1 MKKVLLVLIVLCLL
15 AGCAT
20 SASPAPSPSAASTPT
35 ATAAPSAAPAA
46 TPAATPE
53 AAADPMAV
61 VGQLELV
68 YAQQFTVDYL
78 ACGGAII
85 TVGGADRFLLLPEGT
100 EPPAG
105 ADDDLILLRQ
115 PLDTIYNAASS
126 AMDFFVQLDAMSQV
140 RFTSTTYKNWGIPEV
155 REALDAETLV
165 YAGKYSAPDF
175 EMLLEGGCSMALES
189 TMIYHSPDI
198 KEKLENLGIPV
209 LVERSSY
216 EPHPLGRVE
225 WIKLYGLLLGKEAE
239 AKAFY
244 DDQLQQISQLE
255 IIPSQELTV
264 AYFHISTAR
273 SVVVRKPGDYVT
285 KMIELA
291 GGNYV
296 FSELPGQDDS
306 SLSTMNMDMEAFYAG
321 AKDADVLIYNST
333 IDGELNT
340 LDQLLAKS
348 ELLSDFKAVKT
359 GNVWCSEHD
368 LFQKSSAAAVMIR
381 DLNRI
386 LSGEAAEEDQLEFF
400 HRLK

>member
-1 MKKVLLVLIVLCLL
+1 MKRVFLILIVLCLL
-15 AGCAT
+15 AGCA
-20 SASPAPSPSAASTPT
+20 PAVNPAPT
-35 ATAAPSAAPAA
+35 ATPAPAETPQSTAAPEE
-46 TPAATPE
+46 TPAAE
-53 AAADPMAV
+53 ADPMAV
-61 VGQLELV
+61 VGSMALQ
-68 YAQQFTVDYL
+68 YATQFTVDYL
-78 ACGGAII
+78 SCGGALIS
-85 TVGGADRFLLLPEGT
+85 VGTEDRFLLLPEGVDV
-100 EPPAG
+100 PQG
-105 ADDDLILLRQ
+105 AEEGLVVLRQ
-115 PLDTIYNAASS
+115 PLGTLYNAASS
-126 AMDFFVQLDAMSQV
+126 AMDFFVQLDSLSRV
-140 RFTSTTYKNWGIPEV
+140 RFTSTNYKNWGIPEV
-155 REALDAETLV
+155 REALDAGTLV

-175 EMLLEGGCSMALES
+175 EMLLGEKCSLAIES

-225 WIKLYGLLLGKEAE
+225 WIKLYGLLLGKTAEAE
-239 AKAFY
+239 AFY
-244 DDQLQQISQLE
+244 ADQLAQVAQLAD
-255 IIPSQELTV
+255 IPSGELTV

-273 SVVVRKPGDYVT
+273 SVVVRKPGDYLS

-291 GGNYV
+291 GGKYI
-296 FSELPGQDDS
+296 FDELPGQDDS

-348 ELLSDFKAVKT
+348 ELLGDFKAVQE

-381 DLNRI
+381 ELNRI
-386 LSGEAAEEDQLEFF
+386 LSGDAAGEDQLEFF

>member
-1 MKKVLLVLIVLCLL
+1 MKRVFLILIVLCLL
-15 AGCAT
+15 AGCA
-20 SASPAPSPSAASTPT
+20 PAVNPAPT
-35 ATAAPSAAPAA
+35 ATPAPAETPQSTAAPEE
-46 TPAATPE
+46 TPAAE
-53 AAADPMAV
+53 ADPMAV
-61 VGQLELV
+61 VGSMALQ
-68 YAQQFTVDYL
+68 YATQFTVDYL
-78 ACGGAII
+78 SCGGALIS
-85 TVGGADRFLLLPEGT
+85 VGTEDRFLLLPEGVDV
-100 EPPAG
+100 PQGAG
-105 ADDDLILLRQ
+105 EDLVILRQ
-115 PLDTIYNAASS
+115 PLGTLYNAASS
-126 AMDFFVQLDAMSQV
+126 AMDFFVQLDSLSRV
-140 RFTSTTYKNWGIPEV
+140 RFTSTSYKNWGIPEV
-155 REALDAETLV
+155 REALDAGTLV

-175 EMLLEGGCSMALES
+175 EMLLGEKCSLAIES

-225 WIKLYGLLLGKEAE
+225 WIKLYGLLLGKTAEAE
-239 AKAFY
+239 AFY
-244 DDQLQQISQLE
+244 ADQLAQVAQLAD
-255 IIPSQELTV
+255 IPSGELTV

-273 SVVVRKPGDYVT
+273 SVVVRKPGDYLS

-291 GGNYV
+291 GGKYI
-296 FSELPGQDDS
+296 FDELPGQDDS

-348 ELLSDFKAVKT
+348 ELLGDFKAVQE

-381 DLNRI
+381 ELNRI
-386 LSGEAAEEDQLEFF
+386 LSGDAAGEDQLEFF

>member
-1 MKKVLLVLIVLCLL
+1 
-15 AGCAT
+15 
-20 SASPAPSPSAASTPT
+20 
-35 ATAAPSAAPAA
+35 
-46 TPAATPE
+46 
-53 AAADPMAV
+53 
-61 VGQLELV
+61 
-68 YAQQFTVDYL
+68 
-78 ACGGAII
+78 
-85 TVGGADRFLLLPEGT
+85 
-100 EPPAG
+100 
-105 ADDDLILLRQ
+105 
-115 PLDTIYNAASS
+115 
-126 AMDFFVQLDAMSQV
+126 
-140 RFTSTTYKNWGIPEV
+140 
-155 REALDAETLV
+155 
-165 YAGKYSAPDF
+165 
-175 EMLLEGGCSMALES
+175 MALES

-244 DDQLQQISQLE
+244 ASQLQQVSQLE
-255 IIPSQELTV
+255 NLPSGELTV

-273 SVVVRKPGDYVT
+273 SVVVRKPGDYLS

-291 GGNYV
+291 GGRYV

-306 SLSTMNMDMEAFYAG
+306 SLSTMNMDMEAFYTG

-348 ELLSDFKAVKT
+348 DLLADFKAVKN

-386 LSGEAAEEDQLEFF
+386 LSGDAAEEDQLEFF

>member
-1 MKKVLLVLIVLCLL
+1 MKRIFLILIVLCLL
-15 AGCAT
+15 AGCA
-20 SASPAPSPSAASTPT
+20 PAVNPAPT
-35 ATAAPSAAPAA
+35 ATPAPAETPQSTAAPEE
-46 TPAATPE
+46 TPAAE
-53 AAADPMAV
+53 ADPMAV
-61 VGQLELV
+61 VGSMALQ
-68 YAQQFTVDYL
+68 YATQFTVDYL
-78 ACGGAII
+78 SCGGALIS
-85 TVGGADRFLLLPEGT
+85 VGTEDRFLLLPEGVDV
-100 EPPAG
+100 PQG
-105 ADDDLILLRQ
+105 AEEDLVILRQ
-115 PLDTIYNAASS
+115 PLGTLYNVASS
-126 AMDFFVQLDAMSQV
+126 AMDFFVQLDSLSRV
-140 RFTSTTYKNWGIPEV
+140 RFTSTSYKNWGIPEV
-155 REALDAETLV
+155 REALDAGTLV

-175 EMLLEGGCSMALES
+175 EMLLGEKCSLAIES

-225 WIKLYGLLLGKEAE
+225 WIKLYGLLLGKTAEAE
-239 AKAFY
+239 AFY
-244 DDQLQQISQLE
+244 ADQLAQVAQLAD
-255 IIPSQELTV
+255 IPSGELTV

-273 SVVVRKPGDYVT
+273 SVVVRKPGDYLS

-291 GGNYV
+291 GGKYI
-296 FSELPGQDDS
+296 FDELPGQDDS

-348 ELLSDFKAVKT
+348 ELLGDFKAVRE

-381 DLNRI
+381 ELNRI
-386 LSGEAAEEDQLEFF
+386 LSGDAAGEDQLEFF

>member
-1 MKKVLLVLIVLCLL
+1 MKRIFLILIVLCLL
-15 AGCAT
+15 VGCA
-20 SASPAPSPSAASTPT
+20 PAVNPAPT
-35 ATAAPSAAPAA
+35 ATPAPAETPQSTAAPEE
-46 TPAATPE
+46 TPAAE
-53 AAADPMAV
+53 ADPMAV
-61 VGQLELV
+61 VGSMALQ
-68 YAQQFTVDYL
+68 YATQFTVDYL
-78 ACGGAII
+78 SCGGALIS
-85 TVGGADRFLLLPEGT
+85 VGTEDRFLLLPEGVDV
-100 EPPAG
+100 PQG
-105 ADDDLILLRQ
+105 AEEGLVVLRQ
-115 PLDTIYNAASS
+115 PLGTLYNAASS
-126 AMDFFVQLDAMSQV
+126 AMDFFVQLDSLSRV
-140 RFTSTTYKNWGIPEV
+140 RFTSTSYKNWGIPEV
-155 REALDAETLV
+155 REALDAGTLV

-175 EMLLEGGCSMALES
+175 EMLLGEKCSLAIES

-225 WIKLYGLLLGKEAE
+225 WIKLYGLLLGKTAEAE
-239 AKAFY
+239 AFY
-244 DDQLQQISQLE
+244 ADQLAQVAQLAD
-255 IIPSQELTV
+255 IPSGELTV

-273 SVVVRKPGDYVT
+273 SVVVRKPGDYLS
-285 KMIELA
+285 KMIQLA
-291 GGNYV
+291 GGKYI
-296 FSELPGQDDS
+296 FDELPGQDDS

-348 ELLSDFKAVKT
+348 ELLGDFKAVQE

-381 DLNRI
+381 ELNRI
-386 LSGEAAEEDQLEFF
+386 LSGDAAGEDQLEFF

>member
-1 MKKVLLVLIVLCLL
+1 MKRVFLILIVLCLL
-15 AGCAT
+15 AGCA
-20 SASPAPSPSAASTPT
+20 PAVNPAPT
-35 ATAAPSAAPAA
+35 ATPAPAETPQSTAAPEE
-46 TPAATPE
+46 TPAAE
-53 AAADPMAV
+53 ADPMAV
-61 VGQLELV
+61 VGSMALQ
-68 YAQQFTVDYL
+68 YATQFTVDYL
-78 ACGGAII
+78 SCGGALIS
-85 TVGGADRFLLLPEGT
+85 VGTEDRFLLLPEGVDVPQSA
-100 EPPAG
+100 EEG
-105 ADDDLILLRQ
+105 LVVLRQ
-115 PLDTIYNAASS
+115 PLGTLYNAASS
-126 AMDFFVQLDAMSQV
+126 AMDFFVQLDSLSRV
-140 RFTSTTYKNWGIPEV
+140 RFTSTSYKNWGIPEV
-155 REALDAETLV
+155 REALDAGTLV

-175 EMLLEGGCSMALES
+175 EMLLGEKCSLAIES

-225 WIKLYGLLLGKEAE
+225 WIKLYGLLLGKTAEAE
-239 AKAFY
+239 AFY
-244 DDQLQQISQLE
+244 ADQLAQVAQLAD
-255 IIPSQELTV
+255 IPSGELTV

-273 SVVVRKPGDYVT
+273 SVVVRKPGDYLS

-291 GGNYV
+291 GGKYI
-296 FSELPGQDDS
+296 FDELPGQDDS

-321 AKDADVLIYNST
+321 ARDADVLIYNST

-348 ELLSDFKAVKT
+348 ELLGDFKAVQE

-381 DLNRI
+381 ELNRI
-386 LSGEAAEEDQLEFF
+386 LSGDAAGEDQLEFF

>member
-1 MKKVLLVLIVLCLL
+1 MKRVFLILIVLCLL
-15 AGCAT
+15 AGCA
-20 SASPAPSPSAASTPT
+20 PAVNPAPT
-35 ATAAPSAAPAA
+35 ATPAPAETPQSTAAPEE
-46 TPAATPE
+46 TPAAE
-53 AAADPMAV
+53 ADPMAV
-61 VGQLELV
+61 VGSMALQ
-68 YAQQFTVDYL
+68 YATQFTVDYL
-78 ACGGAII
+78 SCGGALIS
-85 TVGGADRFLLLPEGT
+85 VGTEDRFLLLPEGVDVPQSA
-100 EPPAG
+100 EEG
-105 ADDDLILLRQ
+105 LVVLRQ
-115 PLDTIYNAASS
+115 PLGTLYNAASS
-126 AMDFFVQLDAMSQV
+126 AMDFFVQLDSLSRV
-140 RFTSTTYKNWGIPEV
+140 RFTSTSYKNWGIPEV
-155 REALDAETLV
+155 REALDAGTLV

-175 EMLLEGGCSMALES
+175 EMLLGEKCSLAIES

-225 WIKLYGLLLGKEAE
+225 WIKLYGLLLGKTAEAE
-239 AKAFY
+239 AFY
-244 DDQLQQISQLE
+244 SDQLAQVAQLAD
-255 IIPSQELTV
+255 IPSGELTV

-273 SVVVRKPGDYVT
+273 SVVVRKPGDYLS

-291 GGNYV
+291 GGKYI
-296 FSELPGQDDS
+296 FDELPGQDDS

-321 AKDADVLIYNST
+321 ARDADVLIYNST

-348 ELLSDFKAVKT
+348 ELLGDFKAVQE

-381 DLNRI
+381 ELNRI
-386 LSGEAAEEDQLEFF
+386 LSGDAAGEDQLEFF

>member
-1 MKKVLLVLIVLCLL
+1 MKRILLCLIALCLL
-15 AGCAT
+15 AGCAPA
-20 SASPAPSPSAASTPT
+20 ASPAAGPSPSPAPASTPSP
-35 ATAAPSAAPAA
+35 TAAPEE
-46 TPAATPE
+46 TPAAE
-53 AAADPMAV
+53 ADPMAV
-61 VGQLELV
+61 VGRMELS
-68 YAQQFTVDYL
+68 YATQFTVDYL
-78 ACGGAII
+78 ACGGALIS
-85 TVGGADRFLLLPEGT
+85 VGTEDRFLLLPEGV
-100 EPPAG
+100 EVPAG
-105 ADDDLILLRQ
+105 ADADLVILRQ
-115 PLDTIYNAASS
+115 PMDKLYNAASS

-140 RFTSTTYKNWGIPEV
+140 RFTSTTYKNWGLQEV
-155 REALDAETLV
+155 RDALDAGTLV

-175 EMLLEGGCSMALES
+175 ELLLGEKCSLAIES

-239 AKAFY
+239 AALFY
-244 DDQLQQISQLE
+244 ADQLEQVAKLADL
-255 IIPSQELTV
+255 PAGELTV

-273 SVVVRKPGDYVT
+273 SVVVRKPGDYLC
-285 KMIELA
+285 KMIQLA
-291 GGNYV
+291 GGKYV
-296 FSELPGQDDS
+296 FDELPGQDDS

-321 AKDADVLIYNST
+321 ARDADVLIYNST

-340 LDQLLAKS
+340 LSQLLEKS
-348 ELLSDFKAVKT
+348 ELLGDFKAVKD

-381 DLNRI
+381 ELNRI
-386 LSGEAAEEDQLEFF
+386 LSGDAAEEDALEFF

>member
-1 MKKVLLVLIVLCLL
+1 MKRILLCLIALCLL
-15 AGCAT
+15 AGCAPT
-20 SASPAPSPSAASTPT
+20 AAPAPSPSPAPVETPMPT
-35 ATAAPSAAPAA
+35 AAAPVE
-46 TPAATPE
+46 TPAAE
-53 AAADPMAV
+53 ADPMAV
-61 VGQLELV
+61 VGRMELS
-68 YAQQFTVDYL
+68 YATQFTVDYL
-78 ACGGAII
+78 ACGGALIS
-85 TVGGADRFLLLPEGT
+85 VGAEDRFLLLPEGV
-100 EPPAG
+100 EVPKG
-105 ADDDLILLRQ
+105 ADTDLVILRQ
-115 PLDTIYNAASS
+115 PMNTLYNAASS

-140 RFTSTTYKNWGIPEV
+140 RFTSTTYKNWGLPEV
-155 REALDAETLV
+155 RDALDAGTLV

-175 EMLLEGGCSMALES
+175 ELLLGEKCSLAIES

-239 AKAFY
+239 AEAFY
-244 DDQLQQISQLE
+244 ADQLEQVAQLSDL
-255 IIPSQELTV
+255 PSGELTV

-273 SVVVRKPGDYVT
+273 SVVVRKPGDYLC
-285 KMIELA
+285 KMIQLA
-291 GGNYV
+291 GGKYV
-296 FSELPGQDDS
+296 FDELPGQDDS

-321 AKDADVLIYNST
+321 AKDADILIYNST

-340 LDQLLAKS
+340 LGQLLEKS
-348 ELLSDFKAVKT
+348 ELLGDFKAVKD

-381 DLNRI
+381 ELNRI
-386 LSGEAAEEDQLEFF
+386 LSGDAAEEEQLEFF

>member
-1 MKKVLLVLIVLCLL
+1 MKRILLCLIALCLL
-15 AGCAT
+15 AGCAPT
-20 SASPAPSPSAASTPT
+20 AAPAPSPSPAPAETPMPT
-35 ATAAPSAAPAA
+35 AAAPVE
-46 TPAATPE
+46 TPAAE
-53 AAADPMAV
+53 ADPMAV
-61 VGQLELV
+61 VGRMELS
-68 YAQQFTVDYL
+68 YATQFTVDYL
-78 ACGGAII
+78 ACGGALIS
-85 TVGGADRFLLLPEGT
+85 VGAEDRFLLLPEGV
-100 EPPAG
+100 EVPKG
-105 ADDDLILLRQ
+105 ADTDLVILRQ
-115 PLDTIYNAASS
+115 PMNTLYNAASS

-140 RFTSTTYKNWGIPEV
+140 RFTSTTYKNWGLPEV
-155 REALDAETLV
+155 RDALDAGTLV

-175 EMLLEGGCSMALES
+175 ELLLGEKCSLAIES

-239 AKAFY
+239 AEAFY
-244 DDQLQQISQLE
+244 ADQLEQVAQLSDL
-255 IIPSQELTV
+255 PSGELTV

-273 SVVVRKPGDYVT
+273 SVVVRKPGDYLC
-285 KMIELA
+285 KMIQLA
-291 GGNYV
+291 GGKYV
-296 FSELPGQDDS
+296 FDELPGQDDS

-321 AKDADVLIYNST
+321 AKDADILIYNST

-340 LDQLLAKS
+340 LGQLLEKS
-348 ELLSDFKAVKT
+348 ELLGDFKAVKD

-381 DLNRI
+381 ELNRI
-386 LSGEAAEEDQLEFF
+386 LSGDAAEEEQLEFF

>member
-1 MKKVLLVLIVLCLL
+1 MKRVFLILIVLCLL
-15 AGCAT
+15 AGCA
-20 SASPAPSPSAASTPT
+20 PAVNPAPT
-35 ATAAPSAAPAA
+35 ATPAPAETPQSTAAPEE
-46 TPAATPE
+46 TPAAE
-53 AAADPMAV
+53 ADPMAV
-61 VGQLELV
+61 VGSMALQ
-68 YAQQFTVDYL
+68 YATQFTVDYL
-78 ACGGAII
+78 SCGGALIS
-85 TVGGADRFLLLPEGT
+85 VGTEDRFLLLPEGVDV
-100 EPPAG
+100 PQG
-105 ADDDLILLRQ
+105 AEEGLVILRQ
-115 PLDTIYNAASS
+115 PLGTLYNAASS
-126 AMDFFVQLDAMSQV
+126 AMDFFVQLDSLSRV
-140 RFTSTTYKNWGIPEV
+140 RFTSTSYKNWGIPEV
-155 REALDAETLV
+155 REALDAGTLV

-175 EMLLEGGCSMALES
+175 EMLLGEKCSLAIES

-225 WIKLYGLLLGKEAE
+225 WIKLYGLLLGKTAEAE
-239 AKAFY
+239 AFY
-244 DDQLQQISQLE
+244 ADQLAQVAQLAD
-255 IIPSQELTV
+255 IPSGELTV

-273 SVVVRKPGDYVT
+273 SVVVRKPGDYLS

-291 GGNYV
+291 GGKYI
-296 FSELPGQDDS
+296 FDELPGQDDS

-348 ELLSDFKAVKT
+348 ELLGDFKAVQE

-381 DLNRI
+381 ELNRI
-386 LSGEAAEEDQLEFF
+386 LSGDAAGEDQLEFF

>member
-1 MKKVLLVLIVLCLL
+1 MKRVFLILIVLCLL
-15 AGCAT
+15 AGCA
-20 SASPAPSPSAASTPT
+20 PAVNPAPT
-35 ATAAPSAAPAA
+35 ATPAPAETPQSTAAPEE
-46 TPAATPE
+46 TPAAE
-53 AAADPMAV
+53 ADPMAV
-61 VGQLELV
+61 VGSMALQ
-68 YAQQFTVDYL
+68 YATQFTVDYL
-78 ACGGAII
+78 ACGGALIS
-85 TVGGADRFLLLPEGT
+85 VGTEDRFLLLPEGVDV
-100 EPPAG
+100 PQG
-105 ADDDLILLRQ
+105 AEEDLVILRQ
-115 PLDTIYNAASS
+115 PLGTLYNAASS
-126 AMDFFVQLDAMSQV
+126 AMDFFVQLDSLSRV
-140 RFTSTTYKNWGIPEV
+140 RFTSTSYKNWGIPEV
-155 REALDAETLV
+155 REALDAGTLV

-175 EMLLEGGCSMALES
+175 EMLLGEKCSLAIES

-225 WIKLYGLLLGKEAE
+225 WIKLYGLLLGKTAEAE
-239 AKAFY
+239 AFY
-244 DDQLQQISQLE
+244 ADQLAQVAQLAD
-255 IIPSQELTV
+255 IPSGELTV

-273 SVVVRKPGDYVT
+273 SVVVRKPGDYLS

-291 GGNYV
+291 GGKYI
-296 FSELPGQDDS
+296 FDELPGQDDS

-348 ELLSDFKAVKT
+348 ELLGDFKAVRE

-381 DLNRI
+381 ELNRI
-386 LSGEAAEEDQLEFF
+386 LSGDAAGEDQLEFF

>member
-1 MKKVLLVLIVLCLL
+1 MKRVFLILIVLCLL
-15 AGCAT
+15 AGCA
-20 SASPAPSPSAASTPT
+20 PAVNPAPT
-35 ATAAPSAAPAA
+35 ATPAPAETPQSTAAPEE
-46 TPAATPE
+46 TPAAE
-53 AAADPMAV
+53 ADPMAV
-61 VGQLELV
+61 VGSMALQ
-68 YAQQFTVDYL
+68 YATQFTVDYL
-78 ACGGAII
+78 SCGGALIS
-85 TVGGADRFLLLPEGT
+85 VGTEDRFLLLPEGVDV
-100 EPPAG
+100 PQG
-105 ADDDLILLRQ
+105 AEEDMVILRQ
-115 PLDTIYNAASS
+115 PLGTLYNAASS
-126 AMDFFVQLDAMSQV
+126 AMDFFVQLDSLSRV
-140 RFTSTTYKNWGIPEV
+140 RFTSTSYKNWGIPEV
-155 REALDAETLV
+155 REALDAGTLV

-175 EMLLEGGCSMALES
+175 EMLLGEKCSLAIES

-225 WIKLYGLLLGKEAE
+225 WIKLYGLLLGKTAEAE
-239 AKAFY
+239 AFY
-244 DDQLQQISQLE
+244 ADQLAQVAQLAD
-255 IIPSQELTV
+255 IPSGELTV

-273 SVVVRKPGDYVT
+273 SVVVRKPGDYLS

-291 GGNYV
+291 GGKYI
-296 FSELPGQDDS
+296 FDELPGQDDS

-348 ELLSDFKAVKT
+348 ELLGDFKAVRE

-381 DLNRI
+381 ELNRI
-386 LSGEAAEEDQLEFF
+386 LSGDAAGEDQLEFF

>member
-1 MKKVLLVLIVLCLL
+1 MKRVFLILIVLCLL
-15 AGCAT
+15 AGCA
-20 SASPAPSPSAASTPT
+20 PAVNPAPT
-35 ATAAPSAAPAA
+35 ATPAPAETPQSTAAPEE
-46 TPAATPE
+46 TPAAE
-53 AAADPMAV
+53 ADPMAV
-61 VGQLELV
+61 VGSMALQ
-68 YAQQFTVDYL
+68 YATQFTVDYL
-78 ACGGAII
+78 SCGGALIA
-85 TVGGADRFLLLPEGT
+85 VGTEDRFLLLPEGVDVPQSA
-100 EPPAG
+100 EEG
-105 ADDDLILLRQ
+105 LVVLRQ
-115 PLDTIYNAASS
+115 PLGTLYNAASS
-126 AMDFFVQLDAMSQV
+126 AMDFFVQLDSLSRV
-140 RFTSTTYKNWGIPEV
+140 RFTSTSYKNWGIPEV
-155 REALDAETLV
+155 REALDAGTLV

-175 EMLLEGGCSMALES
+175 EMLLGEKCSLAIES

-225 WIKLYGLLLGKEAE
+225 WIKLYGLLLGKTAEAE
-239 AKAFY
+239 AFY
-244 DDQLQQISQLE
+244 ADQLAQVAQLAD
-255 IIPSQELTV
+255 IPSGELTV

-273 SVVVRKPGDYVT
+273 SVVVRKPGDYLS

-291 GGNYV
+291 GGKYI
-296 FSELPGQDDS
+296 FDELPGQDDS

-321 AKDADVLIYNST
+321 ARDADVLIYNST

-348 ELLSDFKAVKT
+348 ELLGDFKAVQE

-381 DLNRI
+381 ELNRI
-386 LSGEAAEEDQLEFF
+386 LSGDAAGEDQLEFF

>member
-1 MKKVLLVLIVLCLL
+1 MKRVFLILIVLCLL
-15 AGCAT
+15 AGCAPEIN
-20 SASPAPSPSAASTPT
+20 PAPT
-35 ATAAPSAAPAA
+35 ATPAPAKTPQSTAAPEE
-46 TPAATPE
+46 TPAAE
-53 AAADPMAV
+53 ADPMAV
-61 VGQLELV
+61 VGSMALQ
-68 YAQQFTVDYL
+68 YATQFTVDYL
-78 ACGGAII
+78 SCGGALIS
-85 TVGGADRFLLLPEGT
+85 VGTEDRFLLLPEGVDV
-100 EPPAG
+100 PQG
-105 ADDDLILLRQ
+105 AEEGLVVLRQ
-115 PLDTIYNAASS
+115 PLGTLYNAASS
-126 AMDFFVQLDAMSQV
+126 AMDFFVQLDSLSRV
-140 RFTSTTYKNWGIPEV
+140 RFTSTSYKNWGIPEV
-155 REALDAETLV
+155 REALDAGTLV

-175 EMLLEGGCSMALES
+175 EMLLGEKCSLAIES

-216 EPHPLGRVE
+216 APHPLGRVE
-225 WIKLYGLLLGKEAE
+225 WIKLYGLLLGKTAEAE
-239 AKAFY
+239 AFY
-244 DDQLQQISQLE
+244 ADQLAQVEQLAD
-255 IIPSQELTV
+255 IPSGELTV

-273 SVVVRKPGDYVT
+273 SVVVRKPGDYLS

-291 GGNYV
+291 GGKYI
-296 FSELPGQDDS
+296 FDELPGQDDS

-348 ELLSDFKAVKT
+348 ELLGDFKAVQE

-381 DLNRI
+381 ELNRI
-386 LSGEAAEEDQLEFF
+386 LSGDAAGEDQLEFF

>member
-1 MKKVLLVLIVLCLL
+1 
-15 AGCAT
+15 
-20 SASPAPSPSAASTPT
+20 
-35 ATAAPSAAPAA
+35 
-46 TPAATPE
+46 
-53 AAADPMAV
+53 MAV
-61 VGQLELV
+61 VGQMELS
-68 YAQQFTVDYL
+68 YATQFTVDYL
-78 ACGGAII
+78 ACGGAVV
-85 TVGGADRFLLLPEGT
+85 TVGGADRFLLLPEGA
-100 EPPAG
+100 EIPAG
-105 ADDDLILLRQ
+105 ADESLILLRQ
-115 PLDTIYNAASS
+115 PLDKIYNAASS
-126 AMDFFVQLDAMSQV
+126 AMDFFVQLDSMPQV

-175 EMLLEGGCSMALES
+175 EMLLEGGCSLALES

-244 DDQLQQISQLE
+244 ASQLQQVSQLE
-255 IIPSQELTV
+255 NLPSGELTV

-273 SVVVRKPGDYVT
+273 SVVVRKPGDYLS

-291 GGNYV
+291 GGRYV

-348 ELLSDFKAVKT
+348 DLLADFKAVKN

-386 LSGEAAEEDQLEFF
+386 LSGDAAEEDQLEFF

>member
-1 MKKVLLVLIVLCLL
+1 MKRVFLILIVLCLL
-15 AGCAT
+15 AGCA
-20 SASPAPSPSAASTPT
+20 PAVNPAPT
-35 ATAAPSAAPAA
+35 ATPAPAETPQSTAAPEE
-46 TPAATPE
+46 TPAAE
-53 AAADPMAV
+53 ADPMAV
-61 VGQLELV
+61 VGSMALQ
-68 YAQQFTVDYL
+68 YATQFTVDYL
-78 ACGGAII
+78 SCGGALIS
-85 TVGGADRFLLLPEGT
+85 VGTEDRFLLLPEGVDV
-100 EPPAG
+100 PQG
-105 ADDDLILLRQ
+105 AEEDLVILRQ
-115 PLDTIYNAASS
+115 PLGTLYNAASS
-126 AMDFFVQLDAMSQV
+126 AMDFFVQLDSLSRV
-140 RFTSTTYKNWGIPEV
+140 RFTSTSYKNWGIPEV
-155 REALDAETLV
+155 REALDAGTLV

-175 EMLLEGGCSMALES
+175 EMLLGEKCSLAIES

-225 WIKLYGLLLGKEAE
+225 WIKLYGLLLGKTAEAE
-239 AKAFY
+239 AFY
-244 DDQLQQISQLE
+244 ADQLAQVAQLAD
-255 IIPSQELTV
+255 IPSGELTV

-273 SVVVRKPGDYVT
+273 SVVVRKPGDYLS

-291 GGNYV
+291 GGKYI
-296 FSELPGQDDS
+296 FDELPGQDDS

-321 AKDADVLIYNST
+321 ARDADVLIYNST

-348 ELLSDFKAVKT
+348 ELLGDFKAVQE

-381 DLNRI
+381 ELNRI
-386 LSGEAAEEDQLEFF
+386 LSGDAAGEDQLEFF

>member
-1 MKKVLLVLIVLCLL
+1 MKRVFLILIVLCLL
-15 AGCAT
+15 AGCA
-20 SASPAPSPSAASTPT
+20 PAVNPAPT
-35 ATAAPSAAPAA
+35 ATPAPAETPQSTAAPEE
-46 TPAATPE
+46 TPAAE
-53 AAADPMAV
+53 ADPMAV
-61 VGQLELV
+61 VGSMALQ
-68 YAQQFTVDYL
+68 YATQFTVDYL
-78 ACGGAII
+78 SCGGALIS
-85 TVGGADRFLLLPEGT
+85 VGTEDRFLLLPEGVDV
-100 EPPAG
+100 PQG
-105 ADDDLILLRQ
+105 AEEGLVVLRQ
-115 PLDTIYNAASS
+115 PLGTLYNAASS
-126 AMDFFVQLDAMSQV
+126 AMDFFVQLDSLSRV
-140 RFTSTTYKNWGIPEV
+140 RFTSTSYKNWGIPEV
-155 REALDAETLV
+155 REALDAGTLV

-175 EMLLEGGCSMALES
+175 EMLLGEKCSLAIES

-225 WIKLYGLLLGKEAE
+225 WIKLYGLLLGKTAEAE
-239 AKAFY
+239 AFY
-244 DDQLQQISQLE
+244 ADQLAQVAQLAD
-255 IIPSQELTV
+255 IPSGELTV

-273 SVVVRKPGDYVT
+273 SVVVRKPGDYLS

-291 GGNYV
+291 GGKYI
-296 FSELPGQDDS
+296 FDELPGQDDS

-348 ELLSDFKAVKT
+348 ELLGDFKAVQE

-381 DLNRI
+381 ELNRI
-386 LSGEAAEEDQLEFF
+386 LSGDAAGEDQLEFF

>member
-1 MKKVLLVLIVLCLL
+1 MKRVFLILIVLCLL
-15 AGCAT
+15 AGCA
-20 SASPAPSPSAASTPT
+20 PAVNPAPT
-35 ATAAPSAAPAA
+35 ATPAPAETPQSTAAPEE
-46 TPAATPE
+46 TPAAE
-53 AAADPMAV
+53 ADPMAV
-61 VGQLELV
+61 VGSMTLQ
-68 YAQQFTVDYL
+68 YATQFTVDYL
-78 ACGGAII
+78 SCGGALIS
-85 TVGGADRFLLLPEGT
+85 VGTEDRFLLLPEGVDV
-100 EPPAG
+100 PQGAG
-105 ADDDLILLRQ
+105 EDLVILRQ
-115 PLDTIYNAASS
+115 PLGTLYNAASS
-126 AMDFFVQLDAMSQV
+126 AMDFFVQLDSLSRV
-140 RFTSTTYKNWGIPEV
+140 RFTSTSYKNWGIPEV
-155 REALDAETLV
+155 REALDAGTLV

-175 EMLLEGGCSMALES
+175 EMLLGEKCSLAIES

-225 WIKLYGLLLGKEAE
+225 WIKLYGLLLGKTAEAE
-239 AKAFY
+239 AFY
-244 DDQLQQISQLE
+244 ADQLAQVAQLAD
-255 IIPSQELTV
+255 IPSGELTV

-273 SVVVRKPGDYVT
+273 SVVVRKPGDYLS

-291 GGNYV
+291 GGKYI
-296 FSELPGQDDS
+296 FDELPGQDDS

-321 AKDADVLIYNST
+321 ARDADVLIYNST

-348 ELLSDFKAVKT
+348 ELLGDFKAVRE

-381 DLNRI
+381 ELNRI
-386 LSGEAAEEDQLEFF
+386 LSGDAAGEDQLEFF

>member
-1 MKKVLLVLIVLCLL
+1 MKRVFLILIVLCLL
-15 AGCAT
+15 AGCA
-20 SASPAPSPSAASTPT
+20 PAVNPAPT
-35 ATAAPSAAPAA
+35 ATPAPAETPQSTAAPEE
-46 TPAATPE
+46 TPAAE
-53 AAADPMAV
+53 ADPMAV
-61 VGQLELV
+61 VGSMALQ
-68 YAQQFTVDYL
+68 YATQFTVDYL
-78 ACGGAII
+78 SCGGALIS
-85 TVGGADRFLLLPEGT
+85 VGTEDRFLLLPEGVDV
-100 EPPAG
+100 PQGAG
-105 ADDDLILLRQ
+105 EDLVILRQ
-115 PLDTIYNAASS
+115 PLGTLYNAASS
-126 AMDFFVQLDAMSQV
+126 AMDFFVQLDSLSRV
-140 RFTSTTYKNWGIPEV
+140 RFTSTSYKNWGIPEV
-155 REALDAETLV
+155 RSALDAGTLV

-175 EMLLEGGCSMALES
+175 EMLLGEKCSLAIES

-225 WIKLYGLLLGKEAE
+225 WIKLYGLLLGKTAEAE
-239 AKAFY
+239 AVYA
-244 DDQLQQISQLE
+244 DPLAQVAQLAD
-255 IIPSQELTV
+255 IPSGELTV

-273 SVVVRKPGDYVT
+273 SVVVRKPGDYLS

-291 GGNYV
+291 GGKYI
-296 FSELPGQDDS
+296 FDELPGQDDS

-321 AKDADVLIYNST
+321 ARDADVLIYNST

-348 ELLSDFKAVKT
+348 ELLGDFKAVQA

-381 DLNRI
+381 ELNRI
-386 LSGEAAEEDQLEFF
+386 LSGDAAGEDQLEFF

>member
-1 MKKVLLVLIVLCLL
+1 MKRVFLILIVLCLL
-15 AGCAT
+15 AGCA
-20 SASPAPSPSAASTPT
+20 PAVNPAPT
-35 ATAAPSAAPAA
+35 ATQAPAETPQSTAAPEE
-46 TPAATPE
+46 TPAAE
-53 AAADPMAV
+53 ADPMAV
-61 VGQLELV
+61 VGSMALQ
-68 YAQQFTVDYL
+68 YATQFTVDYL
-78 ACGGAII
+78 SCGGALIS
-85 TVGGADRFLLLPEGT
+85 VGTEDRFLLLPEGVDV
-100 EPPAG
+100 PQG
-105 ADDDLILLRQ
+105 AEEDLVILRQ
-115 PLDTIYNAASS
+115 PLGTLYNAASS
-126 AMDFFVQLDAMSQV
+126 AMDFFVQLDSLSRV
-140 RFTSTTYKNWGIPEV
+140 RFTSTSYKNWGIPEV
-155 REALDAETLV
+155 REALDAGTLV

-175 EMLLEGGCSMALES
+175 EMLLGEKCSLAIES

-225 WIKLYGLLLGKEAE
+225 WIKLYGLLLGKTAEAE
-239 AKAFY
+239 AFY
-244 DDQLQQISQLE
+244 ADQLAQVAQLAD
-255 IIPSQELTV
+255 IPSGELTV

-273 SVVVRKPGDYVT
+273 SVVVRKPGDYLS

-291 GGNYV
+291 GGKYI
-296 FSELPGQDDS
+296 FDELPGQDDS

-321 AKDADVLIYNST
+321 ARDADVLIYNST

-348 ELLSDFKAVKT
+348 ELLGDFKAVQE

-381 DLNRI
+381 ELNRI
-386 LSGEAAEEDQLEFF
+386 LSGDAAGEDQLEFF

>member
-1 MKKVLLVLIVLCLL
+1 MKRVFLILIVLCLL
-15 AGCAT
+15 AGCA
-20 SASPAPSPSAASTPT
+20 PAVNPAPT
-35 ATAAPSAAPAA
+35 ATPAPAETPQSTAAPEE
-46 TPAATPE
+46 TPAAE
-53 AAADPMAV
+53 ADPMAV
-61 VGQLELV
+61 VGSMALQ
-68 YAQQFTVDYL
+68 YATQFTVDYL
-78 ACGGAII
+78 SCGGALIS
-85 TVGGADRFLLLPEGT
+85 VGTEDRFLLLPEGVDV
-100 EPPAG
+100 PQG
-105 ADDDLILLRQ
+105 AEEDLVILRQ
-115 PLDTIYNAASS
+115 PLGTLYNAASS
-126 AMDFFVQLDAMSQV
+126 AMDFFVQLDSLSRV
-140 RFTSTTYKNWGIPEV
+140 RFTSTSYKNWGIPEV
-155 REALDAETLV
+155 REALDAGTLV

-175 EMLLEGGCSMALES
+175 EMLLGEKCSLAIES

-225 WIKLYGLLLGKEAE
+225 WIKLYGLLLGKTAEAE
-239 AKAFY
+239 AFY
-244 DDQLQQISQLE
+244 ADQLAQVAQLAD
-255 IIPSQELTV
+255 IPSGELTV

-273 SVVVRKPGDYVT
+273 SVVVRKPGDYLS

-291 GGNYV
+291 GGKYI
-296 FSELPGQDDS
+296 FDELPGQDDS

-348 ELLSDFKAVKT
+348 ELLGDFKAVQE

-381 DLNRI
+381 ELNRI
-386 LSGEAAEEDQLEFF
+386 LSGDAAGEDQLEFF

>member
-1 MKKVLLVLIVLCLL
+1 M
-15 AGCAT
+15 
-20 SASPAPSPSAASTPT
+20 
-35 ATAAPSAAPAA
+35 
-46 TPAATPE
+46 
-53 AAADPMAV
+53 
-61 VGQLELV
+61 
-68 YAQQFTVDYL
+68 
-78 ACGGAII
+78 
-85 TVGGADRFLLLPEGT
+85 
-100 EPPAG
+100 
-105 ADDDLILLRQ
+105 
-115 PLDTIYNAASS
+115 
-126 AMDFFVQLDAMSQV
+126 
-140 RFTSTTYKNWGIPEV
+140 RFTSTSYKNWGIPEV
-155 REALDAETLV
+155 REALDAGTLV

-175 EMLLEGGCSMALES
+175 EMLLGEKCSLAIES

-225 WIKLYGLLLGKEAE
+225 WIKLYGLLLGKTAEAE
-239 AKAFY
+239 AFY
-244 DDQLQQISQLE
+244 ADQLEQVAQLMD
-255 IIPSQELTV
+255 IPSGELTV

-273 SVVVRKPGDYVT
+273 SVVVRKPGDYLS

-291 GGNYV
+291 GGKYI
-296 FSELPGQDDS
+296 FDQLPGQDET

-333 IDGELNT
+333 TDGELNT

-348 ELLSDFKAVKT
+348 ELLGDFKAVQE

-381 DLNRI
+381 ELNRI
-386 LSGEAAEEDQLEFF
+386 LSGDAAGEDQLEFF

>member
-1 MKKVLLVLIVLCLL
+1 MKRILLCLIALCLL
-15 AGCAT
+15 AGCAPT
-20 SASPAPSPSAASTPT
+20 AAPAPSPSPAPVETPMPT
-35 ATAAPSAAPAA
+35 AAAPVE
-46 TPAATPE
+46 TPAAE
-53 AAADPMAV
+53 ADPMAV
-61 VGQLELV
+61 VGRMELS
-68 YAQQFTVDYL
+68 YATQFTVDYL
-78 ACGGAII
+78 ACGGALIS
-85 TVGGADRFLLLPEGT
+85 VGAEDRFLLLPEGV
-100 EPPAG
+100 EVPKG
-105 ADDDLILLRQ
+105 ADTDLVILRQ
-115 PLDTIYNAASS
+115 PMNTLYNAASS

-140 RFTSTTYKNWGIPEV
+140 RFTSTTYKNWGLPEV
-155 REALDAETLV
+155 RDALDAGTLV

-175 EMLLEGGCSMALES
+175 ELLLGEKCSLAIES

-239 AKAFY
+239 AEAFY
-244 DDQLQQISQLE
+244 ADQLEQVAQLSDL
-255 IIPSQELTV
+255 PSGELTV

-273 SVVVRKPGDYVT
+273 SVVVRKPGDYLC
-285 KMIELA
+285 KMIQLA
-291 GGNYV
+291 GGKYV
-296 FSELPGQDDS
+296 FDELPGQDDS

-321 AKDADVLIYNST
+321 AKDADILIYNST

-340 LDQLLAKS
+340 LGQLLEKS
-348 ELLSDFKAVKT
+348 ELLGDFKAVKD

-381 DLNRI
+381 ELNRI
-386 LSGEAAEEDQLEFF
+386 LSGDAAEEDQLEFF

>member
-1 MKKVLLVLIVLCLL
+1 MKRVFLILIVLCLL
-15 AGCAT
+15 AGCA
-20 SASPAPSPSAASTPT
+20 PAVNPAPT
-35 ATAAPSAAPAA
+35 ATPAPAETPQSTAAPEE
-46 TPAATPE
+46 TPAAE
-53 AAADPMAV
+53 ADPMAV
-61 VGQLELV
+61 VGSMALQ
-68 YAQQFTVDYL
+68 YATQFTVDYL
-78 ACGGAII
+78 SCGGALIS
-85 TVGGADRFLLLPEGT
+85 VGTEDRFLLLPEGVDV
-100 EPPAG
+100 PQG
-105 ADDDLILLRQ
+105 AEEGLVVLRQ
-115 PLDTIYNAASS
+115 PLGTLYNAASS
-126 AMDFFVQLDAMSQV
+126 AMDFFVQLDSLSRV
-140 RFTSTTYKNWGIPEV
+140 RFTSTSYKNWGIPEV
-155 REALDAETLV
+155 REALDAGTLV

-175 EMLLEGGCSMALES
+175 EMLLGEKCSLAIES

-225 WIKLYGLLLGKEAE
+225 WIKLYGLLLGKTAEAE
-239 AKAFY
+239 AFY
-244 DDQLQQISQLE
+244 ADQLAQVAQLAD
-255 IIPSQELTV
+255 IPSGELTV

-273 SVVVRKPGDYVT
+273 SVVVRKPGDYLS

-291 GGNYV
+291 GGKYI
-296 FSELPGQDDS
+296 FDELPGQDDS

-321 AKDADVLIYNST
+321 ARDADVLIYNST

-348 ELLSDFKAVKT
+348 ELLGDFKAVQE

-381 DLNRI
+381 ELNRI
-386 LSGEAAEEDQLEFF
+386 LSGDAAGEDQLEFF

>member
-1 MKKVLLVLIVLCLL
+1 M
-15 AGCAT
+15 
-20 SASPAPSPSAASTPT
+20 
-35 ATAAPSAAPAA
+35 
-46 TPAATPE
+46 
-53 AAADPMAV
+53 
-61 VGQLELV
+61 
-68 YAQQFTVDYL
+68 
-78 ACGGAII
+78 
-85 TVGGADRFLLLPEGT
+85 
-100 EPPAG
+100 
-105 ADDDLILLRQ
+105 
-115 PLDTIYNAASS
+115 
-126 AMDFFVQLDAMSQV
+126 
-140 RFTSTTYKNWGIPEV
+140 
-155 REALDAETLV
+155 REALDAGTLV

-175 EMLLEGGCSMALES
+175 EMLLGEKCSLAIES

-225 WIKLYGLLLGKEAE
+225 WIKLYGLLLGKTAEAE
-239 AKAFY
+239 AFY
-244 DDQLQQISQLE
+244 ADQLAQVAQLAD
-255 IIPSQELTV
+255 IPSGELTV

-273 SVVVRKPGDYVT
+273 SVVVRKPGDYLS

-291 GGNYV
+291 GGI
-296 FSELPGQDDS
+296 FDELPGQDDS

-348 ELLSDFKAVKT
+348 ELLGDFKAVQE

-381 DLNRI
+381 ELNRI
-386 LSGEAAEEDQLEFF
+386 LSGDAAGEDQLEFF

>member
-1 MKKVLLVLIVLCLL
+1 MKRVFLILIVLCLL
-15 AGCAT
+15 AGCA
-20 SASPAPSPSAASTPT
+20 PAVNPAPT
-35 ATAAPSAAPAA
+35 ATPAPAETPQSTAAPEE
-46 TPAATPE
+46 TPAAE
-53 AAADPMAV
+53 ADPMAV
-61 VGQLELV
+61 VGSMALR
-68 YAQQFTVDYL
+68 YATQFTVDYL
-78 ACGGAII
+78 SCGGALIS
-85 TVGGADRFLLLPEGT
+85 VGTEDRFLLLPEGVDV
-100 EPPAG
+100 PQG
-105 ADDDLILLRQ
+105 AEEDLVILRQ
-115 PLDTIYNAASS
+115 PLGTLYNAASS
-126 AMDFFVQLDAMSQV
+126 AMDFFVQLDSLSRV
-140 RFTSTTYKNWGIPEV
+140 RFTSTSYKNWGIPEV
-155 REALDAETLV
+155 RSALDAGTLV

-175 EMLLEGGCSMALES
+175 EMLLGEKCSLAIES

-225 WIKLYGLLLGKEAE
+225 WIKLYGLLLGKTAEAE
-239 AKAFY
+239 AFY
-244 DDQLQQISQLE
+244 ADQLAQVAQLAD
-255 IIPSQELTV
+255 IPSGELTV

-273 SVVVRKPGDYVT
+273 SVVVRKPGDYLS

-291 GGNYV
+291 GGKYI
-296 FSELPGQDDS
+296 FDELPGQDDS

-348 ELLSDFKAVKT
+348 ELLGDFKAVQE

-381 DLNRI
+381 ELNRI
-386 LSGEAAEEDQLEFF
+386 LSGNAAGEDQLEFF

>member
-1 MKKVLLVLIVLCLL
+1 MKRIFLILIVLCLL
-15 AGCAT
+15 AGCA
-20 SASPAPSPSAASTPT
+20 PAVNPAPT
-35 ATAAPSAAPAA
+35 ATPAPAETPQSTAAPEE
-46 TPAATPE
+46 TPAAE
-53 AAADPMAV
+53 ADPMAV
-61 VGQLELV
+61 VGSMALQ
-68 YAQQFTVDYL
+68 YATQFTVDYL
-78 ACGGAII
+78 SCGGALIS
-85 TVGGADRFLLLPEGT
+85 VGTEDRFLLLPEGVDV
-100 EPPAG
+100 PQG
-105 ADDDLILLRQ
+105 AEEGLVILRQ
-115 PLDTIYNAASS
+115 PLGTLYNAASS
-126 AMDFFVQLDAMSQV
+126 AMDFFVQLDSLSRV
-140 RFTSTTYKNWGIPEV
+140 RFTSTSYKNWGIPEV
-155 REALDAETLV
+155 REALDAGTLV

-175 EMLLEGGCSMALES
+175 EMLLGEKCSLAIES

-225 WIKLYGLLLGKEAE
+225 WIKLYGLLLGKTAEAE
-239 AKAFY
+239 AFY
-244 DDQLQQISQLE
+244 ADQLAQVAQLAD
-255 IIPSQELTV
+255 IPSGELTV

-273 SVVVRKPGDYVT
+273 SVVVRKPGDYLS

-291 GGNYV
+291 GGKYI
-296 FSELPGQDDS
+296 FDELPGQDDS

-321 AKDADVLIYNST
+321 ARDADVLIYNST

-348 ELLSDFKAVKT
+348 ELLGDFKAVQE

-381 DLNRI
+381 ELNRI
-386 LSGEAAEEDQLEFF
+386 LSGDAAGEDQLEFF

>member
-1 MKKVLLVLIVLCLL
+1 MKRILLCLIALCLL

-20 SASPAPSPSAASTPT
+20 AAAPSPSPSPAPAETPAPT
-35 ATAAPSAAPAA
+35 ASAPAE
-46 TPAATPE
+46 TPAAE
-53 AAADPMAV
+53 ADPMAV
-61 VGQLELV
+61 VGRMELS
-68 YAQQFTVDYL
+68 YATQFTVDYL
-78 ACGGAII
+78 ACGGALIS
-85 TVGGADRFLLLPEGT
+85 VGAEDRFLLLPEGA
-100 EPPAG
+100 EVPQG
-105 ADDDLILLRQ
+105 ADADLVILRQ
-115 PLDTIYNAASS
+115 PMNTLYNAASS
-126 AMDFFVQLDAMSQV
+126 AMDFFVQLDAMPQV
-140 RFTSTTYKNWGIPEV
+140 RFTSTTYKNWGLPEV
-155 REALDAETLV
+155 RDALDAGTLV

-175 EMLLEGGCSMALES
+175 ELLLGEKCSLAIES

-239 AKAFY
+239 AEAFY
-244 DDQLQQISQLE
+244 ADQLEQVAKLADLTSG
-255 IIPSQELTV
+255 ELTV

-273 SVVVRKPGDYVT
+273 SVVVRKPGDYLC
-285 KMIELA
+285 KMIQLA
-291 GGNYV
+291 GGKYV
-296 FSELPGQDDS
+296 FDELPGQDDS

-321 AKDADVLIYNST
+321 ARDADILIYNST

-340 LDQLLAKS
+340 LSQLLEKS
-348 ELLSDFKAVKT
+348 ELLGDFKAVKE

-381 DLNRI
+381 ELNRI
-386 LSGEAAEEDQLEFF
+386 LSGDAAEEDQLEFF

>member
-1 MKKVLLVLIVLCLL
+1 MKRVFLILIVLCLL
-15 AGCAT
+15 AGCA
-20 SASPAPSPSAASTPT
+20 PAVNPAPT
-35 ATAAPSAAPAA
+35 ATPAPAETPQSTAAPEE
-46 TPAATPE
+46 TPAAE
-53 AAADPMAV
+53 ADPMAV
-61 VGQLELV
+61 VGSMALQ
-68 YAQQFTVDYL
+68 YATQFTVDYL
-78 ACGGAII
+78 SCGGALIS
-85 TVGGADRFLLLPEGT
+85 VGTEDRFLLLPEGVDV
-100 EPPAG
+100 PQG
-105 ADDDLILLRQ
+105 AEEELVILRQ
-115 PLDTIYNAASS
+115 PLGTLYNAASS
-126 AMDFFVQLDAMSQV
+126 AMDFFVQLDSLSRV
-140 RFTSTTYKNWGIPEV
+140 RFTSTSYKNWGIPEV
-155 REALDAETLV
+155 REALDAGTLV

-175 EMLLEGGCSMALES
+175 EMLLGEKCSLAIES

-225 WIKLYGLLLGKEAE
+225 WIKLYGLLLGKTAEAE
-239 AKAFY
+239 AFY
-244 DDQLQQISQLE
+244 ADQLAQVAQLAD
-255 IIPSQELTV
+255 IPSGELTV

-273 SVVVRKPGDYVT
+273 SVVVRKPGDYLS

-291 GGNYV
+291 GGKYI
-296 FSELPGQDDS
+296 FDELPGQDDS

-348 ELLSDFKAVKT
+348 ELLGDFKAVQE

-381 DLNRI
+381 ELNRI
-386 LSGEAAEEDQLEFF
+386 LSGDAAGEDQLEFF

>member
-1 MKKVLLVLIVLCLL
+1 MKRVFLILIVLCLL
-15 AGCAT
+15 AGCA
-20 SASPAPSPSAASTPT
+20 PAVNPAPT
-35 ATAAPSAAPAA
+35 ATPAPAETPQSTAAPEE
-46 TPAATPE
+46 TPAAE
-53 AAADPMAV
+53 ADPMAV
-61 VGQLELV
+61 VGSMALQ
-68 YAQQFTVDYL
+68 YATQFTVDYL
-78 ACGGAII
+78 SCGGALIS
-85 TVGGADRFLLLPEGT
+85 VGTEDRFLLLPEGVDV
-100 EPPAG
+100 PQG
-105 ADDDLILLRQ
+105 AEEDLVILRQ
-115 PLDTIYNAASS
+115 PLGTLYNAASS
-126 AMDFFVQLDAMSQV
+126 AMDFFVQLDSLSRV
-140 RFTSTTYKNWGIPEV
+140 RFTSTSYKNWGIPEV
-155 REALDAETLV
+155 REALDAGTLV

-175 EMLLEGGCSMALES
+175 EMLLGEKCSLAIES

-225 WIKLYGLLLGKEAE
+225 WIKLYGLLLGKTAEAE
-239 AKAFY
+239 AFY
-244 DDQLQQISQLE
+244 ADQLAQVAQLAD
-255 IIPSQELTV
+255 IPSGELTV

-273 SVVVRKPGDYVT
+273 SVVVRKPGDYLS

-291 GGNYV
+291 GGKYI
-296 FSELPGQDDS
+296 FDELPGQDDS

-348 ELLSDFKAVKT
+348 ELLGDFKAVRE

-381 DLNRI
+381 ELNRI
-386 LSGEAAEEDQLEFF
+386 LSGDAAGEDQLEFF